1 MGRKGEYRRPGA
13 AHTRHCRPEFLTY
26 PNLSGRAD
34 RRCVAAPEG
43 PWCGITAPV
52 TLSGT
57 HGQEEIAMPLSLRR
71 SGIVAVAALVT
82 SMGMAVPASADQA
95 FHSQRIPLSA
105 VTGAPLKSGAVIDIH
120 AEGPMIYAQ
129 ERYVV
134 VGAEPETTY
143 QVTLLIY
150 TDPACSALLFPI
162 TTATMTTNAAGNAQ
176 GKATFYPQD
185 VEGLPRTTYYLTW
198 QISMQGGAVTYSTG
212 CIPVMVD

>member
-1 MGRKGEYRRPGA
+1 
-13 AHTRHCRPEFLTY
+13 
-26 PNLSGRAD
+26 
-34 RRCVAAPEG
+34 
-43 PWCGITAPV
+43 
-52 TLSGT
+52 
-57 HGQEEIAMPLSLRR
+57 MPHSLRR

-82 SMGMAVPASADQA
+82 SMAMAAPASADQA

-120 AEGPMIYAQ
+120 TEGPMIYAQ

-162 TTATMTTNAAGNAQ
+162 PTATMTTNAAGNTQ

-185 VEGLPRTTYYLTW
+185 VAGLPRTTYYIDW
-198 QISMQGGAVTYSTG
+198 QIGVQGGAVAYTTG
-212 CIPVMVD
+212 CTPVALD